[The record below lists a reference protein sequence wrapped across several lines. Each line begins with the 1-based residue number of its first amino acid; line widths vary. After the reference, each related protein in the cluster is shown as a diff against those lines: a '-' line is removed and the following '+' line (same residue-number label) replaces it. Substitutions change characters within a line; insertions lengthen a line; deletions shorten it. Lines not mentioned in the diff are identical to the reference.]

1 MKTRIVIMVTGKGRI
16 PGLQDHA
23 RRGEGGMTAPFRG
36 SMTSKEQP
44 IAALSTLRSF
54 THDLPWPLD

>member
-1 MKTRIVIMVTGKGRI
+1 
-16 PGLQDHA
+16 
-23 RRGEGGMTAPFRG
+23 MTAPFRE

-54 THDLPWPLD
+54 THGLPWPLD